1 MTAWRDGRLMAS
13 LYKGAAPP
21 SDRPALFPDLIL
33 GASSKGRRQL
43 QAQQEHEQEAG
54 ARPSRLPARLDGSPS
69 SCSCSCCAWIWRL
82 RFELLSKLMSGNN
95 AGRSVGGAAPL
106 HRVTIRRPSL
116 LRRHHAGPRVL
127 NRVHDARGSRARPAR
142 GLSIFHL
149 IRSGHQRFLKNC
161 KYDPHETS

>member
-69 SCSCSCCAWIWRL
+69 SCLSSCCAWIWRL
-82 RFELLSKLMSGNN
+82 RFGLASRIMSDNS
-95 AGRSVGGAAPL
+95 AGRSVGGSAPL
-106 HRVTIRRPSL
+106 YRLAIRRPSRP
-116 LRRHHAGPRVL
+116 RRHHAV
-127 NRVHDARGSRARPAR
+127 ARRRRRRAVWRWTAR
-142 GLSIFHL
+142 IHL
-149 IRSGHQRFLKNC
+149 EFIRMTGNLTG
-161 KYDPHETS
+161 D